1 MKPEEAFKIVLKK
14 IRIQKKRSQEALAL
28 DSSLERSHI
37 GLLERG
43 QRTPNFST
51 LFKVAKGLGIPASKL
66 VKAVETEMRSNK
78 NDLMTKKKK
87 ISPRK

>member
-51 LFKVAKGLGIPASKL
+51 LFKVAKGLGISASKL
-66 VKAVETEMRSNK
+66 VKAVETEMLK
-78 NDLMTKKKK
+78 KENDPMLRKKKRTYK
-87 ISPRK
+87 K